1 MLVLV
6 HPEGPRL
13 SRPHGAVCCWAVC
26 NCENEKC
33 FHQKGSVQHRC
44 HLQDST
50 RADQMHHLQGRSQV
64 LVRPRAVI
72 QGALSMHA
80 IMHIHVP
87 RSPSACLSASC
98 PTSFCPFPAPSA
110 CLHPLQLLAPAWSS
124 TMGQIGPPPRR
135 SRSNSRKRAGRCL
148 YLCQRWG
155 ALALDQGVTGSGGH
169 WIWIGDALA

>member
-50 RADQMHHLQGRSQV
+50 RADQMHHLQGRSCT
-64 LVRPRAVI
+64 R
-72 QGALSMHA
+72 MHA
-80 IMHIHVP
+80 VHIHACVHAHACGAHTSKWCTYIHAVHTQAYGEHTCMRCTYMHGVHTHAWGAHTNAYAASLP
-87 RSPSACLSASC
+87 QQVQPCTCMQPASP
-98 PTSFCPFPAPSA
+98 
-110 CLHPLQLLAPAWSS
+110 
-124 TMGQIGPPPRR
+124 
-135 SRSNSRKRAGRCL
+135 AGRCTYMHVGRL
-148 YLCQRWG
+148 
-155 ALALDQGVTGSGGH
+155 QGGVH
-169 WIWIGDALA
+169 ACM